1 MHEGRTPVSN
11 AKPTNE
17 TPVAEAT
24 DGTKPLPREDRR
36 QVVVD
41 VLAIAVVDLL
51 LEERSRV
58 RGEHEAATC

>member
-1 MHEGRTPVSN
+1 MSN

-17 TPVAEAT
+17 PPVAEAT
-24 DGTKPLPREDRR
+24 DGTKPLPRENRR
-36 QVVVD
+36 QVVVE

>member
-1 MHEGRTPVSN
+1 MSN

-51 LEERSRV
+51 IEERSRV

>member
-1 MHEGRTPVSN
+1 MSN

-24 DGTKPLPREDRR
+24 DGTKPLPREARR

-51 LEERSRV
+51 LDERSRV
-58 RGEHEAATC
+58 QGEHEAATC